1 MNHQYNKPNNTQSAS
16 KLPNIEL
23 DYIKNPDLFDK
34 TAKTVAEVIEG
45 GTKTTQIRN
54 FYDYVLELNEKANHQ
69 PFNEIMPFVKMLNS
83 KAAYSQSRK
92 LASKEF
98 VEMIEK
104 CVNQV
109 KTKENLNVFK
119 LFFEAVLGFS
129 KNKEKK

>member
-1 MNHQYNKPNNTQSAS
+1 MNHKSNKPNNTQSAS
-16 KLPNIEL
+16 KLPNIKL

-34 TAKTVAEVIEG
+34 TAKAVADEIS

-69 PFNEIMPFVKMLNS
+69 SFNEILPFVKMLNS

-129 KNKEKK
+129 KK